1 MKYNSNA
8 RSSAICANYE
18 GEKSYVMSPELE
30 LYTAVVTSSMDRSF
44 YETKDSREVRMVR
57 LLQKVDPVFV
67 AKLAVYARTKM
78 NLRSIPLFLLV
89 ELAKIHNGDSL
100 VSSAVSK
107 TVLRA
112 DEITELLA
120 CYQWRNE
127 SGKGDKKL
135 GKLSRQIQ
143 NGLKMSFNRF
153 DEYQFSK
160 YDRKKAVVNLKDAL
174 FLVHPKAK
182 DDAQQMIFDKIA
194 SGSLDVPYTW
204 ETRFSVLGQKHFGS
218 EGDKM
223 LAFRKLWEELLDSG
237 KLGYMALLRN
247 LRNILN
253 SNVSQEHI
261 SRLCRR
267 LSDPV
272 HVAASKQ
279 LPFRFLSAY
288 KEIKNCRS
296 VYSSSVLSALEQAAL
311 ASAANI
317 DGFGP
322 ETGVL
327 VAADVSASMM
337 HPVSMNSSVEL
348 YDIAILLSMI
358 LKSRCASVISGMF
371 GDKWKVINMPQSH
384 ILANTMEMRRREGEV
399 GYSTNGYKVIDWLI
413 KEDIR
418 MDKVMIFTDCQMW
431 NSLYS
436 DAHIETLWK
445 KYKSVYPGAKLYL
458 FDLAGYGR
466 TPLRIEKNDVFLIAG
481 WSDKVFD
488 VLSAIEKGESTLSEI
503 RKIEV

>member
-218 EGDKM
+218 EEDKM

-371 GDKWKVINMPQSH
+371 GD
-384 ILANTMEMRRREGEV
+384 EGEV

>member
-44 YETKDSREVRMVR
+44 YETKDFREARMVR

-100 VSSAVSK
+100 VSSAVGK

-160 YDRKKAVVNLKDAL
+160 YDRKKAAVSLKDAL

-194 SGSLDVPYTW
+194 SGSIDVPYTW
-204 ETRFSVLGQKHFGS
+204 ETRFSVLGQRHFGS
-218 EGDKM
+218 EEDKM

-237 KLGYMALLRN
+237 KFGYMALLRN

-267 LSDPV
+267 LSDPG

-296 VYSSSVLSALEQAAL
+296 AYSSSVLSALEQAAL

-384 ILANTMEMRRREGEV
+384 ILANTVEMRRREGEV

-431 NSLYS
+431 N
-436 DAHIETLWK
+436 
-445 KYKSVYPGAKLYL
+445 
-458 FDLAGYGR
+458 R
-466 TPLRIEKNDVFLIAG
+466 MLILKHCG
-481 WSDKVFD
+481 TNTNPSIRVRNF
-488 VLSAIEKGESTLSEI
+488 ICSTLPVMAGPLYGLKKTMYS
-503 RKIEV
+503 